1 LINTNVYLRNEDK
14 EEKVKITNINKPR
27 ISSEAVTKWQRI
39 LNLMA
44 KIVEVPA
51 GLIMNITEESMVVFL
66 KSQNKENPY
75 PEGGSDTLGH
85 GLYCETVIGKDKEL
99 LVEDAL
105 KSMKWKDNPD
115 VKLNMISYYGLPIK
129 WPDEE
134 FFGTICVLDSK
145 ANNYSDEYKE
155 LIKEFK
161 LVIEDDLKML
171 LYQDKLKYYSETDI
185 LTSVY
190 NRRKLEKTLKNEFKR
205 SKRTKSIFSISIM
218 DINKLK
224 YINDNYGHNEG
235 DTIIKTFS
243 GVFKNRIRTTDYF
256 GRWGGD
262 EFLLICPDTEE
273 NDIEKLMQDIEKIV
287 VKELNEVGKNF
298 GFCYGCSQFSYE
310 DERFEDTLKRA
321 DEKLYECK
329 SNLK

>member
-1 LINTNVYLRNEDK
+1 LKNTKVYLRKEDK
-14 EEKVKITNINKPR
+14 EEKVKITGINKPK
-27 ISSEAVTKWQRI
+27 ISSQAVTKWQRI

-44 KIVEVPA
+44 KIIDVPA
-51 GLIMNITEESMVVFL
+51 GLIMNITEDSMVVFL
-66 KSQNKENPY
+66 KSQNNENPY

-145 ANNYSDEYKE
+145 ANNYSEEYKE

-161 LVIEDDLKML
+161 SVIEDDLKML
-171 LYQDKLKYYSETDI
+171 LYQKKLKYYSETDI

-190 NRRKLEKTLKNEFKR
+190 NRRKLEKTLTNEFKR
-205 SKRTKSIFSISIM
+205 SKRTKNIFSISIM

-224 YINDNYGHNEG
+224 YINDNYGHNVG
-235 DTIIKTFS
+235 DTLIKTFAKT
-243 GVFKNRIRTTDYF
+243 FENRIRTTDYF

-273 NDIEKLMQDIEKIV
+273 NDIGKLMLDIEKTV
-287 VKELNEVGKNF
+287 EKELDEAGKNF
-298 GFCYGCSQFSYE
+298 GFSYGCSQFSFE
-310 DERFEDTLKRA
+310 DERFENIIKRA

-329 SNLK
+329 NNLK